1 MPVKPIPDGYHT
13 ITPAIIVRG
22 AANAID
28 FYRRVF
34 GAEVVERMDGPD
46 GSVAH
51 AEIRIGDSIVML
63 GDENPQYGTLS
74 PMSTNGTPS
83 SLHIYVDDVDA
94 VFARA
99 ISAGAKAK
107 SPIENAFWGDRYGK
121 VTDPFGH
128 DWGIATHIR
137 DMSSAEVKRAADEW
151 MQRMS
156 QQMGSQERGEKV
168 QA

>member
-28 FYRRVF
+28 FYRKAF

-46 GSVAH
+46 GSIAH

-63 GDENPQYGTLS
+63 GDENPQYGTVS

-99 ISAGAKAK
+99 LNAGAKVK
-107 SPIENAFWGDRYGK
+107 YPIENAFWGDRYGK

-128 DWGIATHIR
+128 EWGIATHVR
-137 DMSSAEVKRAADEW
+137 DMSSEEVKKAAEEW
-151 MQRMS
+151 MQRMA
-156 QQMGSQERGEKV
+156 QQAGSPAQGETV